1 MKLLSVFGVAIV
13 TLAATGGLLAHQQE
27 AGQRMSIEML
37 INDLSSGDGAKRIAA
52 SAEIFRRG
60 KAVLPD
66 LKKAGAKQVAP
77 SGATLDTRRLDMVY
91 SVMEGFPPTPPRAV
105 VGYVTDKFGLLV
117 EKGTTADEVQKMAE
131 KYKCTLDGKFNIE
144 FRPSCYFKIG
154 KTQSLEEVVR
164 QVLTNEP
171 KVIKI
176 NLNYFER
183 KLVP

>member
-1 MKLLSVFGVAIV
+1 MRFWVFAII
-13 TLAATGGLLAHQQE
+13 LAAATGSFAQQRE
-27 AGQRMSIEML
+27 AGQNVSIEML
-37 INDLSSGDGAKRIAA
+37 VTDLNSPDGQKRIVA

-66 LKKAGAKQVAP
+66 LKKAGARQVAP

-91 SVMEGFPPTPPRAV
+91 SVLEGFPPTPPKAV

-117 EKGTTADEVQKMAE
+117 EKETTADEVQKMAE

-154 KTQSLEEVVR
+154 KGQPLEEAIR
-164 QVLTNEP
+164 QVLVNEP

-176 NLNYFER
+176 NVNYFER

>member
-1 MKLLSVFGVAIV
+1 MRFWVFAIIL
-13 TLAATGGLLAHQQE
+13 TAATGSFAQQRE
-27 AGQRMSIEML
+27 AGQNMSIEML
-37 INDLSSGDGAKRIAA
+37 VADLTSPDGQKRIVA

-66 LKKAGAKQVAP
+66 LKKVGAKQVAP

-105 VGYVTDKFGLLV
+105 VGYITDKFGV
-117 EKGTTADEVQKMAE
+117 RGEKGMTANEVQKMAE
-131 KYKCTLDGKFNIE
+131 KYKCTLDGTFNIE
-144 FRPSCYFKIG
+144 SQPTCYFRIG
-154 KTQSLEEVVR
+154 KDQSLEEVIR